1 VSDQYDNLDDEYTPS
16 SSSMPMILAALG
28 VGTVVGAIIGFMA
41 TPSVEEITQVDD
53 GLLPAEACES
63 AFIRQDDD
71 NYRNDWYSALSP
83 GQRKDLYRSLS
94 TEEKKSLFLS
104 LDPEFQADICS
115 MLDDEAEKQ
124 VLGIVEANRRLE
136 AANNELFAAQQE
148 LAALK
153 KKSQA
158 GSSRF
163 KELEARVEELEA
175 ELVEVKA
182 ERDELKSA
190 LDQTIVALDR
200 QIERTQKYKR
210 LAVKYRNESVENQ
223 WSHFVAEAKL
233 DICNDKAFKG
243 RRESCHEE
251 VSMAL
256 PNSMEDRYSTCV
268 KSGQAAPI
276 LREFTKKEARPM
288 FTESMGDTG
297 YLKKWGVIFC
307 DPTLP
312 EAGEPDLDDL

>member
-1 VSDQYDNLDDEYTPS
+1 MDDEYTPS

-41 TPSVEEITQVDD
+41 TPSVEEITEEDD

-71 NYRNDWYSALSP
+71 GYRNDWYTALSP
-83 GQRKDLYRSLS
+83 GQRKDLYRALS
-94 TEEKKSLFLS
+94 EEEKKQLFLS
-104 LDPEFQADICS
+104 LDPEFQADVCS

-136 AANNELFAAQQE
+136 EANNELYAAQQE
-148 LAALK
+148 LAELK
-153 KKSQA
+153 KKREA
-158 GSSRF
+158 GSSRY
-163 KELEARVEELEA
+163 KALQARVEELEA

-190 LDQTIVALDR
+190 LDQTVAALDK
-200 QIERTQKYKR
+200 QIERTRKYKN

-243 RRESCHEE
+243 RRESCHED
-251 VSMAL
+251 VRAGL
-256 PNSMEDRYSTCV
+256 PSSMEDRYSQCV

-276 LREFTKKEARPM
+276 LREFSKKEARPM
-288 FTESMGDTG
+288 YTESLGDTG

-312 EAGEPDLDDL
+312 EAGDPDLEDDL